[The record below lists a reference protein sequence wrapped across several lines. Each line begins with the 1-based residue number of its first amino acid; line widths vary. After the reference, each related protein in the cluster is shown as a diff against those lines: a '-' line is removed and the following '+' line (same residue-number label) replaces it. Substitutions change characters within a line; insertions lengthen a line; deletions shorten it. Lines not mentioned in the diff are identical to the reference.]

1 MDVASVESGF
11 ALTRFIVGGL
21 LAWAAVSVA
30 FGPELVRTLVRLRV
44 ERNTGD
50 LIAPVETSLP
60 PSAAAA
66 HDR

>member
-44 ERNTGD
+44 ERNATE
-50 LIAPVETSLP
+50 LVTPTESALP
-60 PSAAAA
+60 QAAAA
-66 HDR
+66 RDR

>member
-44 ERNTGD
+44 ERNATD
-50 LIAPVETSLP
+50 LVAPAESTLP
-60 PSAAAA
+60 QAAAA
-66 HDR
+66 RDR

>member
-1 MDVASVESGF
+1 MDVASVETGF

-44 ERNTGD
+44 ERTATEM
-50 LIAPVETSLP
+50 LTPAESALP
-60 PSAAAA
+60 QAAAA
-66 HDR
+66 RDR